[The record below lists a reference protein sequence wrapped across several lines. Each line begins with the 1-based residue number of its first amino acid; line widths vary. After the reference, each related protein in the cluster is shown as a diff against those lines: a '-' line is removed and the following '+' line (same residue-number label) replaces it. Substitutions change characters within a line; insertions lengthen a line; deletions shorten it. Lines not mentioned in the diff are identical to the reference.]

1 MFSLNQFKQK
11 SPQQRFLF
19 ILGVFMILIFLS
31 LGIILVFFSD
41 MLNLDPEKF
50 PMKYRI
56 AFAIL
61 LIVYAAIRFSRLI
74 NKRDIQ

>member
-19 ILGVFMILIFLS
+19 ILGLFMILIFLS
-31 LGIILVFFSD
+31 IGIILVFFSD

-50 PMKYRI
+50 PAKYRI
-56 AFAIL
+56 AFAIVL
-61 LIVYAAIRFSRLI
+61 VVYSAIRFGRI
-74 NKRDIQ
+74 MNQKDT